1 MKRQRERERV
11 GGKPNDFDVY
21 DCLFIENAKK
31 NKDLICQPIY
41 EWTDTDVWDFIR
53 EKNLKYNPLYD
64 CGFRRV
70 GCIGCPMSSTQ
81 TRELDRYPRYK
92 KAYIQAFQKMVEE
105 RKRRGKVLDEKY
117 SKLWKDG
124 ESTYLWWIE
133 DKTIPGQTKLDLGMD
148 DKE

>member
-1 MKRQRERERV
+1 
-11 GGKPNDFDVY
+11 
-21 DCLFIENAKK
+21 
-31 NKDLICQPIY
+31 
-41 EWTDTDVWDFIR
+41 
-53 EKNLKYNPLYD
+53 
-64 CGFRRV
+64 
-70 GCIGCPMSSTQ
+70 MSSTQ